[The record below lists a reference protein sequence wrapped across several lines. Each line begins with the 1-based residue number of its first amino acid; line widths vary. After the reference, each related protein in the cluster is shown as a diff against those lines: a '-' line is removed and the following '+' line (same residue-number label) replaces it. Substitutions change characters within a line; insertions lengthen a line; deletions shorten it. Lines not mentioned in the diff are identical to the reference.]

1 MRKRV
6 IASIGVAGLMAAGL
20 GGVAL
25 ATGARQSAT
34 ATKAVTLS
42 EFKISKIGS
51 FSSSTT
57 SVTFTLKNGG
67 KFPHDFVVVSGPTK
81 SPAAAAVQ
89 LSPGKSKTVTMSLKP
104 GAYLVV
110 CKVGKGYHYSQG
122 MVTTFTV
129 GTFNPSTGT
138 WS

>member
-6 IASIGVAGLMAAGL
+6 IVSLGAASLMAAGI
-20 GGVAL
+20 GGVAV
-25 ATGARQSAT
+25 ATAARESAT
-34 ATKAVTLS
+34 AKKTVTLT

-51 FSSSTT
+51 FSSGTS

-67 KFPHDFVVVSGPTK
+67 KFPHNFVVVSGPTK
-81 SPAAAAVQ
+81 SPAAGAIQ
-89 LSPGKSKTVTMSLKP
+89 ISPGKSKTVTMSLKP
-104 GAYLVV
+104 GAYLVT
-110 CKVGKGYHYSQG
+110 CQVGKGYHYSQG
-122 MVTTFTV
+122 MVTSFTV